1 MNPNEPSPAE
11 KFDLALIKR
20 MQELMGSVRFGAAA
34 DCFDPAYWRRPD
46 DTSDALALIN
56 GKSAAAGATALTT
69 YRVQRPNQVGLE
81 TAKLDCVE
89 MIEVA
94 RWLAEL
100 DVVGIEAFDKKY
112 RNSGFKLDA
121 PGSTGVVGTS
131 LAERDGKEGDDEY
144 DKDGTPLTGTF
155 TFTEGTGEGTVVDL
169 TKHLATLPVG
179 SRVMWRN
186 FDPNVD
192 ADDDFKNEN
201 TLKIGQDR
209 YAAHPI
215 GAFTLAAMA
224 AKVAVGGY
232 DDMLEAVKEA
242 ERKLAKVANQKRK
255 LQDPAG
261 KDKQRA
267 ASLDRRIS
275 RYREKLATYAGI
287 NNQTDYIDRFIRIV
301 ETETFQNPCA

>member
-1 MNPNEPSPAE
+1 
-11 KFDLALIKR
+11 
-20 MQELMGSVRFGAAA
+20 MQELMDSVRFGAAA
-34 DCFDPAYWRRPD
+34 ECFDPAYWRRPD
-46 DTSDALALIN
+46 DTSEALALID

-94 RWLAEL
+94 RWLAER
-100 DVVGIEAFDKKY
+100 DVVGSEALDKKY
-112 RNSGFKLDA
+112 ENSGFKLDA

-131 LAERDGKEGDDEY
+131 LAEREGEEGDDEY
-144 DKDGTPLTGTF
+144 HQDGTPVTGTF
-155 TFTEGTGEGTVVDL
+155 TITKGTDEGTTVDL

-186 FDPNVD
+186 FDPYVD

-215 GAFTLAAMA
+215 GIFALAAMA
-224 AKVAVGGY
+224 AKVAAGGY
-232 DDMLEAVKEA
+232 DDMLDAVKEA
-242 ERKLAKVANQKRK
+242 ERKLAKATNQKQK

-261 KDKQRA
+261 KDRRRA

-275 RYREKLATYAGI
+275 RYQKKLDTYAGI
-287 NNQTDYIDRFIRIV
+287 DKQTDYVDRFIRIV